1 MERSTSMRLMDE
13 ENMML
18 PGRFRRFFTAKINEH
33 FLRRGGEAFWDFG
46 FVHLK

>member
-18 PGRFRRFFTAKINEH
+18 LAKFDQFKGRETGVETM
-33 FLRRGGEAFWDFG
+33 
-46 FVHLK
+46 